1 MNLFKKKTAPSP
13 APAEENAP
21 PKKKENWVK
30 ATPLWTVGTVIA
42 ILLGIY
48 HFYTSFVGL
57 PQAYLHRGI
66 HMMLVLILAYL
77 SYGGVK
83 NKALRIPEKVISIA
97 LLVVVFGHILV
108 NYNAIQLRSAYPTG
122 MDIFSAVVLVALI
135 TIAAYRYIGKAMA
148 MVIVAFLLYASF
160 GYLIPGRFS
169 APQLAFSRMCS
180 YIFNSNFAL
189 FGSTTGVAATSV
201 VMFVFFGAF
210 LSESGAMKVFSDLS
224 IKLTRKITGGPAKA
238 SIIACAL
245 VGMIQGNSITNVA
258 TTGTFAIPL
267 MKRSGYDKE
276 FAAAVEAAAATGGMI
291 MPPVMGAAA
300 FLMAEFTSTAY
311 SKIVVYA
318 IIPALLYY
326 LGIFFAVHFR
336 AKRQNLTTNEVTT
349 ELDKKEMFWQGMTCL
364 GGFVTLVVMLVMGY
378 SATRCAL
385 ISMCVITVIWLVRP
399 IDRLTL
405 KKFLKTMESGGRGM
419 LTTSV
424 ACIGAGIVI
433 GCIGMSGLGIKLSV
447 IASLAK
453 ANVYVVLFLVMV
465 VCIIL
470 GMGLPVSA
478 SYILAATT
486 MASVMMSY
494 NLELVPVHMFLM
506 YFATMSAITPP
517 VALASYAS
525 AGIADANPNRVGW
538 KAVLLVLPAFAIP
551 YIFVISPELLMIGN
565 TVDIILAT
573 ISAICG
579 VFAFVV
585 VTEGYIFTKV
595 TLPLRI
601 VAGVA
606 TACLI
611 IVGVKTDLVGYA
623 LMAVVI
629 AVNYM
634 ESKRQGKLASGTQQ

>member
-634 ESKRQGKLASGTQQ
+634 EGKRQGKLASGTQQ

>member
-1 MNLFKKKTAPSP
+1 MNLFKKKSADAAVQTA
-13 APAEENAP
+13 EQTP

-30 ATPLWTVGTVIA
+30 STPLWAVGTVIA

-66 HMMLVLILAYL
+66 HMMLVMILAYL
-77 SYGGVK
+77 SYGGIK
-83 NKALRIPEKVISIA
+83 NKTFRIVEKVVSIA
-97 LLVVVFGHILV
+97 VLVVVFAHILI
-108 NYNAIQLRSAYPTG
+108 NYNEIQLRSAYPTA
-122 MDIFSAVVLVALI
+122 MDMFSAVVLVVLI

-148 MVIVAFLLYASF
+148 VVIVAFLLYAIF

-169 APQLAFSRMCS
+169 APQLAFPRMCS
-180 YIFNSNFAL
+180 YLFNSNFAL

-267 MKRSGYDKE
+267 MKKSGYDKE

-318 IIPALLYY
+318 IVPALLYY
-326 LGIFFAVHFR
+326 LGIFLAVHFR
-336 AKRQNLTTNEVTT
+336 ALRLNLTTNEVAT
-349 ELDKKEMFWQGMTCL
+349 ELGKREMFWQGMTCL
-364 GGFVTLVVMLVMGY
+364 GGFATLVIMLIMGY

-385 ISMCVITVIWLVRP
+385 ISMCVIAVIWLIRP

-405 KKFLKTMESGGRGM
+405 KKLLKTMEAGGRGM

-453 ANVYVVLFLVMV
+453 ANVYMVLFLVMV

-486 MASVMMSY
+486 MASVMMEY
-494 NLELVPVHMFLM
+494 GLELVPVHMFLM

-525 AGIADANPNRVGW
+525 AGIAGANPNRVGW
-538 KAVLLVLPAFAIP
+538 KAVVLVLPAFAVP
-551 YIFVISPELLMIGN
+551 YIFVISPELLMMGTTMN
-565 TVDIILAT
+565 IILAT
-573 ISAICG
+573 VSAACG

-595 TLPLRI
+595 SLPLRI
-601 VAGVA
+601 MAGVA
-606 TACLI
+606 AACLI
-611 IVGVKTDLVGYA
+611 IVGTKTDVVGYV
-623 LMAVVI
+623 LMAVII
-629 AVNYM
+629 AVNYVM
-634 ESKRQGKLASGTQQ
+634 SKRQPKMESGV

>member
-1 MNLFKKKTAPSP
+1 MNLFKKKSP
-13 APAEENAP
+13 DAVTVPDEP
-21 PKKKENWVK
+21 VKKPKENWVRS
-30 ATPLWTVGTVIA
+30 TPLWVAGSVIA
-42 ILLGIY
+42 IALGVY

-66 HMMLVLILAYL
+66 HMMLVLILAFL

-83 NKALRIPEKVISIA
+83 SKALRYPEKIVTVGL
-97 LLVVVFGHILV
+97 LLVVFVHILI
-108 NYNAIQLRSAYPTG
+108 NYDAIQLRSAYPTG
-122 MDIFSAVVLVALI
+122 MDIFCAVVLTVLI
-135 TIAAYRYIGKAMA
+135 TVAAYRYIGKAMA
-148 MVIVAFLLYASF
+148 AVIVVFILYASF
-160 GYLIPGRFS
+160 GFLIPGRFS
-169 APQLAFSRMCS
+169 APQLAFPRMCS
-180 YIFNSNFAL
+180 YLFNSNFAL

-210 LSESGAMKVFSDLS
+210 LAESGAMKVFSDLS
-224 IKLTRKITGGPAKA
+224 IRLTRRITGGPAKA

-267 MKRSGYDKE
+267 MKKSGYDKE

-300 FLMAEFTSTAY
+300 FLMAEYTSTAY

-326 LGIFFAVHFR
+326 LGIFLAVHFR
-336 AKRQNLTTNEVTT
+336 ALRRDLKTNEVAT
-349 ELDKKEMFWQGMTCL
+349 ELDRKEMLWQGLTCL
-364 GGFVTLVVMLVMGY
+364 GGFATLVIMMILGY

-385 ISMCVITVIWLVRP
+385 ISMCVITLIWLVRP
-399 IDRLTL
+399 VDRLTF
-405 KKFLKTMESGGRGM
+405 KKLLKTMEAGGRGM
-419 LTTSV
+419 LTTSI

-453 ANVYVVLFLVMV
+453 ANVYAVLFLVMV

-478 SYILAATT
+478 SYILASTT
-486 MASVMMSY
+486 MASVLLSY
-494 NLELVPVHMFLM
+494 DLELIPVHMFLM

-525 AGIADANPNRVGW
+525 AGIAEANPNRVGW

-551 YIFVISPELLMIGN
+551 YIFVVSPELLMMGQPLNIL
-565 TVDIILAT
+565 LAT
-573 ISAICG
+573 VSAVCG
-579 VFAFVV
+579 VFAFVI

-595 TLPLRI
+595 NLPLRLLAAAA
-601 VAGVA
+601 AG
-606 TACLI
+606 CLI
-611 IVGVKTDLVGYA
+611 VVGTTTDLIGYA
-623 LMAVVI
+623 LLAVVI
-629 AVNYM
+629 AVNYVM
-634 ESKRQGKLASGTQQ
+634 RRQQRRQAAGA